1 MLEHFE
7 KLLNA
12 SKMRGNCKK
21 NWDWTV
27 YHIRYVYKIHFKLIY
42 THFCRIHRCL
52 AHVIN
57 LATQALL
64 AVYSTSKHYDPA
76 DPTGHEPEVTDFWR
90 DEVGLIRGITVKVSI
105 LSTLHLMF
113 AY

>member
-12 SKMRGNCKK
+12 SKMRRNCKK
-21 NWDWTV
+21 HWDWAIF
-27 YHIRYVYKIHFKLIY
+27 HIRYVHHIQLRFIYIHFN
-42 THFCRIHRCL
+42 CMRRCL

-64 AVYSTSKHYDPA
+64 AIYSAAKHYDPA

-90 DEVGLIRGITVKVSI
+90 DEVGLIRGITVKVS
-105 LSTLHLMF
+105 
-113 AY
+113 